1 MKTYSTGNEELDR
14 ITAYRLAKETG
25 LSYTHA
31 YRIVGG
37 KVKKMTIN
45 TEIKVN
51 NFFNKV
57 SERVIKNANI

>member
-1 MKTYSTGNEELDR
+1 MKKYSSGNEDIDR

-37 KVKKMTIN
+37 KVKKMQIN

-51 NFFNKV
+51 RFFEKV
-57 SERVIKNANI
+57 SAKVIENAKI